1 MNKHEVLNRYKNNNN
16 NYDND
21 NASDYKK
28 KENKKKKECRLREA
42 VPKNSITSAAASNGK
57 LSMSFV
63 HSYFFFFFSYFRIS
77 QSFLL
82 FST

>member
-21 NASDYKK
+21 NASDY
-28 KENKKKKECRLREA
+28 KKKKECRLREA